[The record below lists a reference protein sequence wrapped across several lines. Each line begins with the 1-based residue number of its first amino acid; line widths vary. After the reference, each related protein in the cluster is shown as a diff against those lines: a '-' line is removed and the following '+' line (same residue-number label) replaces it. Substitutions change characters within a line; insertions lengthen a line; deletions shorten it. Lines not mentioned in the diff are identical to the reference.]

1 MITSE
6 RMQEIMREVI
16 NGIDADDDTQ
26 EESRFRENIEKDV
39 EFFEAEGK
47 AMGKPVEFNW
57 TLEMPDLD

>member
-16 NGIDADDDTQ
+16 NGIDADDDTP
-26 EESRFRENIEKDV
+26 EESKFRKDTEEDV
-39 EFFEAEGK
+39 AFFEAEGK

-57 TLEMPDLD
+57 TQEIPDL